1 MNVFYSFDRE
11 TDLIT
16 IHYAGEPSL
25 EEWTEVM
32 LAALNDPRFH
42 PGVKL
47 LLDRSRVG
55 PPSAEF
61 VEGVSNFVSSHRE
74 VLSRCPCA
82 IVVGGQAAYG
92 MARMGQALLDI
103 HGVAF
108 RIFDD
113 VETAKE
119 WLLTVA

>member
-1 MNVFYSFDRE
+1 
-11 TDLIT
+11 
-16 IHYAGEPSL
+16 
-25 EEWTEVM
+25 M
-32 LAALNDPRFH
+32 LAAMSDPRFR
-42 PGVKL
+42 PGVRL
-47 LLDRSRVG
+47 LLDRHGIG

-61 VEGVSNFVSSHRE
+61 VEGVSDFVGSHRE

-103 HGVAF
+103 HGVSF

-113 VETAKE
+113 VEAAKE